1 MNALNFK
8 RNVYL
13 ISATV
18 LLTMAI
24 QVYRNAQDYLLN
36 KQHFMIDVQEAFS
49 LGVETYFANRLG
61 TAHTFYVYNHRHWGM
76 PLPDKHTNSL
86 LDRTLNIAFTKE
98 HPLRHPNAINDKYGH
113 AHMHNLHLPLS
124 QVASSWAELKNYIDM
139 LNARLEEGFP
149 SPIMKLFA
157 EGPFDLAE
165 LGSLIKK
172 ELKHRRIDVKFV
184 LVDEDSHVLPDT
196 KPDRHYALSMASKS
210 QYLPPNRQLSI
221 HFENITLQI
230 LKKGA
235 MDLLISLLV
244 CTAFIGSLIYLYRVI
259 SRQKQLAE
267 IKNDLISNITHEFKT
282 PITTIFTAIEALS
295 KFNKAKDP
303 AKTDKYLGISSHQL
317 KKLNG
322 MVEKILET
330 ASLDSEA
337 LEIKVEQTELRAFTQ
352 QVFEKFRLLPSEK
365 KLSFQAG
372 SAEIWREIDRFH
384 IENVLSNLIDN
395 ALKYGGDEIS
405 LSLAHRGERVLWE
418 VKDNGGKI
426 TRQQQQLI
434 FDKFYRIPTGN
445 IHNIKGFGIGLYYAK
460 KIVEKHGGQ
469 MSLEVS
475 NHTTTFRIHL

>member
-1 MNALNFK
+1 MNALKFK

-18 LLTMAI
+18 LLTVAI
-24 QVYRNAQDYLLN
+24 QIHRNLQVYLLN
-36 KQHFMIDVQEAFS
+36 KQHFTKDVQEAFD
-49 LGVETYFANRLG
+49 LGVETYFANRLQA
-61 TAHTFYVYNHRHWGM
+61 AHTFWVYNHHHRGCSQCHNHVHS
-76 PLPDKHTNSL
+76 PLDT
-86 LDRTLNIAFTKE
+86 IFTKDE
-98 HPLRHPNAINDKYGH
+98 NTLWHNDQYGH
-113 AHMHNLHLPLS
+113 AHGHNLKVSLA
-124 QVASSWAELKNYIDM
+124 QEASSRAELKHFIHL
-139 LNARLEEGFP
+139 LNAGLKEGFP
-149 SPIMKLFA
+149 DPIMKLFA
-157 EGPFDLAE
+157 EDGFDIAE
-165 LGSLIKK
+165 LSSLIKK
-172 ELKHRRIDVKFV
+172 ELKRRRIDAKFA
-184 LVDEDSHVLPDT
+184 LIDECGDVLPDV
-196 KPDRHYALSMASKS
+196 KPDMNYALSLASTS
-210 QYLPPNRQLSI
+210 QYLPPCRQLSI
-221 HFENITLQI
+221 HFENTTLQI
-230 LKKGA
+230 LKRGA
-235 MDLLISLLV
+235 VDLLISLLV
-244 CTAFIGSLIYLYRVI
+244 CTAVIGSLIYLYRVI

-282 PITTIFTAIEALS
+282 PIATISTAIEALS
-295 KFNKAKDP
+295 NFNEAKDP

-337 LEIKVEQTELRAFTQ
+337 LEMKVEQTELTGFTR
-352 QVFEKFRLLPSEK
+352 QVFEKFRLLPGEK

-395 ALKYGGDEIS
+395 ALKYGGDEIT
-405 LSLAHRGERVLWE
+405 LSLARQGENVLWE

-445 IHNIKGFGIGLYYAK
+445 VHNVKGFGIGLYYAK

-475 NHTTTFRIHL
+475 NHTTTFRICI